1 MTIEVTSNDCG
12 DNDED
17 DNDGGE
23 DNISGKIHP
32 PEQGVHP

>member
-1 MTIEVTSNDCG
+1 MKILNDY
-12 DNDED
+12 NDED

-23 DNISGKIHP
+23 DNISGKIYP